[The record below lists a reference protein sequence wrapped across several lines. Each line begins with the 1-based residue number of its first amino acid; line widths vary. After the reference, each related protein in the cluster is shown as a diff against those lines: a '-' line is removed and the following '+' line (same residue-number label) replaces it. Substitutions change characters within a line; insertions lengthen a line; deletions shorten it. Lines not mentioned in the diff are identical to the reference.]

1 MDSRAFPAHGEEL
14 ECQEEAAPVHVSGK
28 WAGQE
33 PAGCWKRGAP
43 WTGCSLGGFSGCL
56 AS

>member
-1 MDSRAFPAHGEEL
+1 MDSRVFPAHGEEL